1 MRTRNIK
8 INIFLNEEEKQMLI
22 DKSNKAH
29 LSQSAFF
36 RLLIKDY
43 SDNGLVNYDTD
54 EIINVLTNV
63 SNNLSK
69 LSNQLNRLCYYDF
82 ANILD
87 TQISNVRKAIS
98 CFQK

>member
-1 MRTRNIK
+1 
-8 INIFLNEEEKQMLI
+8 MLI

-29 LSQSAFF
+29 LYQSDFF

-69 LSNQLNRLCYYDF
+69 LSNQLNRLCYCDF
-82 ANILD
+82 VNILD
-87 TQISNVRKAIS
+87 TQISNIRKVIVKFKNKNNVS
-98 CFQK
+98 